1 MSNQFTVID
10 RDNKGIGVTPETTD
24 HGTKSEFLKN
34 PKQGQLPSFPGDFE
48 LQKLTIT
55 SPHKKGDIDLK
66 AAWSDFNIYE
76 NLFRNYL
83 TADIQIVDGVGLMES
98 LPIIGEETIHIQ
110 VKTKGIVKQ
119 RPPETNHPGPFEGS
133 QNEGRLSLKFRV
145 VKIHNITKLN
155 DQMLTY
161 TLNLVSEEAILN
173 LKKKVR
179 KSALDPAQNFEP
191 STISKLVERLYKQF
205 FQRGR
210 PDAKKIFIEPT
221 KNNTDL
227 IIPNQTPFKAFNFLA
242 SRAVANEKHAVGSS
256 FVFYESIRGFFFIS
270 METLMVG
277 GGLGYRTPEAQGPPS
292 MQQQNVEPVYNRL
305 DDPVKETYVVQP
317 KRLGAQSNEPKNVAI
332 EMTAVDSYQFS
343 SNFDVLKNLQNG
355 MYANRLLTHD
365 LIRMKYD
372 TLDFNLVNKLALN
385 QKIRTVDGGAEE
397 VKEYQ
402 RQAHDAKNISDG
414 FTHVGEGKLATEK
427 QAALG
432 SPASKI
438 AFYPTN
444 FNHDNIFKEAI
455 GTAGVHGEPK
465 DDARNNIQPNRV
477 EQWMQS
483 RMVQSQQMNNIKL
496 NIRAPGLSTRMVGDL
511 IEFKLPTQY
520 VEDRDGITQSSQ
532 HTYLSGYYLITKLR
546 HHFTREKYDIEFE
559 AIKDSLNKSVGK
571 DRSSPSATSSS
582 TQTAEEYTQSRVADF
597 KKTGDASR
605 GF

>member
-1 MSNQFTVID
+1 MADTWTVID
-10 RDNKGIGVTPETTD
+10 RGNKGVGVTPETSN
-24 HGTKSEFLKN
+24 HGTKSDFLKD
-34 PKQGQLPSFPGDFE
+34 PKLGHLPSFPGDFE
-48 LQKLTIT
+48 LQKLTLE
-55 SPHKKGDIDLK
+55 SPHREGFIDLK
-66 AAWSDFNIYE
+66 GAWSDFNIYE
-76 NLFRNYL
+76 SLFSPYL
-83 TADIQIVDGVGLMES
+83 TADIQLSDGVGLMES
-98 LPIIGEETIHIQ
+98 VPIIGEETIHFQ
-110 VKTKGIVKQ
+110 AKTKGIVRDRSPK
-119 RPPETNHPGPFEGS
+119 NNFPGPFEGS
-133 QNEGRLSLKFRV
+133 QNEGRISLSFRV
-145 VKIHNITKLN
+145 VKINDIVKLN
-155 DQMLTY
+155 DQMMTY
-161 TLNLVSEEAILN
+161 RLSLVSEEAIIN
-173 LKKKVR
+173 IKQKVR
-179 KSALDPAQNFEP
+179 KSALDPVDFKP
-191 STISKLVERLYKQF
+191 SRISDVVKRLYKQYF
-205 FQRGR
+205 KKDR
-210 PDAKKIFIEPT
+210 PHAKKIFIEPT

-427 QAALG
+427 QDALG
-432 SPASKI
+432 SPESKI

-511 IEFKLPTQY
+511 IEFKLTTQY